1 MSANREDS
9 ITSAIKE
16 AFGDKL
22 TAQQLWAIVRF
33 AKHARRYCRSNAAL
47 NNALNRMFPHASFR
61 QVTKTRT
68 APRFPG
74 DSLTYPGLEI
84 TIRATGESA
93 TEEESEE

>member
-1 MSANREDS
+1 MAINRENS
-9 ITSAIKE
+9 ITEAINE

-22 TAQQLWAIVRF
+22 TVRQLWAIVRF

-68 APRFPG
+68 APRFVG

-84 TIRATGESA
+84 TIKSTGETA
-93 TEEESEE
+93 TEEESED